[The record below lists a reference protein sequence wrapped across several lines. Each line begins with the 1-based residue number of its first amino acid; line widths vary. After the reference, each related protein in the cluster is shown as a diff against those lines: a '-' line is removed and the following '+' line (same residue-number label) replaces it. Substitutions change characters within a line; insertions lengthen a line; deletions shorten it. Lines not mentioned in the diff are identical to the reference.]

1 MKNEYYLLVSA
12 RTGLPV
18 SSMIRSDMVASA
30 KKAEEMADYLEETVN
45 MIRVS
50 GDVVEIYLVFFP
62 VAKE

>member
-18 SSMIRSDMVASA
+18 SSMIRNDVQQCARQ
-30 KKAEEMADYLEETVN
+30 AEIMADYLKETVN

-50 GDVVEIYLVFFP
+50 GSFVEIYLVFFP
-62 VAKE
+62 KE

>member
-18 SSMIRSDMVASA
+18 SSMIRSDMQECARQ
-30 KKAEEMADYLEETVN
+30 AEIKADYLKETIN

-50 GDVVEIYLVFFP
+50 GDIVEIYLVFFP